1 MMNRV
6 FKSNISQKILNEYQ
20 LNFMKVVIIIKD
32 IFNKLLTDLHLLPY
46 SIKCL
51 CKIILILIRKR
62 FPNISACEENAF
74 VAKFFFCKIFAPI
87 FRDPGTGA
95 LINNFI
101 ISNITLH
108 NLKQMT
114 LFILQLVSGR
124 LYREGGSHSD
134 YTPFNWF
141 FLEEMPLV
149 FKFFENL
156 TKVELPKF
164 IDDYINDKLPEDYV
178 YNYFKENP
186 EEYIFH
192 RSICFN
198 IYDIKCII
206 DNIQKN
212 KDIIFKGKENIRLYK
227 TFEKLSNKNNMSL
240 LNKLVDNQNKE
251 LEIEIDKNNEDNLN
265 YSTSLTNNAKEEII
279 KSTSDENNNKNTKTG
294 FFSFGKKKKEK
305 VEEPKPNDV
314 VRYFLI
320 SDLLINDKCKNIFN
334 SKMTTYHYSLKELK
348 ECKNKD
354 DIAKNQIIKIKNFL
368 SSLLCNYRQ
377 LVKTDF
383 DEGTT
388 DKILDILREL
398 RSYMKSSNFVID
410 GSIPSEWYV
419 NSLIKYLKNLPS
431 NMAINEYEILFKEM
445 EEDLN
450 QNLNDL
456 DFETLSICLNKIKFV
471 QKGILFY
478 QDAKQ
483 SLIDIL
489 LNKKVI
495 NIVEKDPIKVELSFK
510 YDQKKKRLK
519 IKPLGI
525 KEKQIYL
532 LDNADYTKKG
542 LERVCSS
549 VKDFCKHF
557 PNLVDLQSKHS
568 LEADVFD
575 LQLKL
580 DIPGQLQ
587 IYFENVKD
595 YLSKVKKITDV
606 NSFNLINEKI
616 YDYTM
621 SKIYNKI
628 FPNEPSNEDIKIY
641 QNCIRL
647 NWVEPKHFIPG
658 KKNYV
663 YDSFL
668 PDAILNFDFL
678 HSEKSPRKKIM
689 RMINIFNSISNLV
702 KFNNEGNTQ
711 LGVDDM
717 MPILNYTLIKAQPK
731 YIFSLSKFMEIY
743 LGDLKKKKED
753 NHLMQLRGICEN
765 MITINNESLND
776 VTEEEYNRRCE
787 ESLKDMRFSKKLS
800 FRGSISEVK

>member
-1 MMNRV
+1 
-6 FKSNISQKILNEYQ
+6 
-20 LNFMKVVIIIKD
+20 
-32 IFNKLLTDLHLLPY
+32 
-46 SIKCL
+46 
-51 CKIILILIRKR
+51 
-62 FPNISACEENAF
+62 
-74 VAKFFFCKIFAPI
+74 
-87 FRDPGTGA
+87 
-95 LINNFI
+95 
-101 ISNITLH
+101 
-108 NLKQMT
+108 
-114 LFILQLVSGR
+114 
-124 LYREGGSHSD
+124 
-134 YTPFNWF
+134 
-141 FLEEMPLV
+141 
-149 FKFFENL
+149 
-156 TKVELPKF
+156 
-164 IDDYINDKLPEDYV
+164 
-178 YNYFKENP
+178 
-186 EEYIFH
+186 
-192 RSICFN
+192 
-198 IYDIKCII
+198 
-206 DNIQKN
+206 
-212 KDIIFKGKENIRLYK
+212 
-227 TFEKLSNKNNMSL
+227 MSL

-419 NSLIKYLKNLPS
+419 NSLIKYLKNLPP
-431 NMAINEYEILFKEM
+431 NIAINEYEILFKEM

-753 NHLMQLRGICEN
+753 NQLMQLRGICEN

-800 FRGSISEVK
+800 FRGSISDVK

>member
-1 MMNRV
+1 M
-6 FKSNISQKILNEYQ
+6 I
-20 LNFMKVVIIIKD
+20 
-32 IFNKLLTDLHLLPY
+32 
-46 SIKCL
+46 
-51 CKIILILIRKR
+51 
-62 FPNISACEENAF
+62 
-74 VAKFFFCKIFAPI
+74 
-87 FRDPGTGA
+87 
-95 LINNFI
+95 
-101 ISNITLH
+101 
-108 NLKQMT
+108 
-114 LFILQLVSGR
+114 
-124 LYREGGSHSD
+124 
-134 YTPFNWF
+134 
-141 FLEEMPLV
+141 
-149 FKFFENL
+149 
-156 TKVELPKF
+156 
-164 IDDYINDKLPEDYV
+164 
-178 YNYFKENP
+178 
-186 EEYIFH
+186 
-192 RSICFN
+192 
-198 IYDIKCII
+198 
-206 DNIQKN
+206 
-212 KDIIFKGKENIRLYK
+212 
-227 TFEKLSNKNNMSL
+227 
-240 LNKLVDNQNKE
+240 
-251 LEIEIDKNNEDNLN
+251 
-265 YSTSLTNNAKEEII
+265 
-279 KSTSDENNNKNTKTG
+279 
-294 FFSFGKKKKEK
+294 
-305 VEEPKPNDV
+305 
-314 VRYFLI
+314 
-320 SDLLINDKCKNIFN
+320 
-334 SKMTTYHYSLKELK
+334 
-348 ECKNKD
+348 
-354 DIAKNQIIKIKNFL
+354 

-557 PNLVDLQSKHS
+557 PKLVDLQSKHS

-668 PDAILNFDFL
+668 PDAILNFDLL

-800 FRGSISEVK
+800 FRGSISDVK

>member
-1 MMNRV
+1 
-6 FKSNISQKILNEYQ
+6 
-20 LNFMKVVIIIKD
+20 
-32 IFNKLLTDLHLLPY
+32 
-46 SIKCL
+46 
-51 CKIILILIRKR
+51 
-62 FPNISACEENAF
+62 
-74 VAKFFFCKIFAPI
+74 
-87 FRDPGTGA
+87 
-95 LINNFI
+95 
-101 ISNITLH
+101 
-108 NLKQMT
+108 
-114 LFILQLVSGR
+114 
-124 LYREGGSHSD
+124 
-134 YTPFNWF
+134 
-141 FLEEMPLV
+141 
-149 FKFFENL
+149 
-156 TKVELPKF
+156 
-164 IDDYINDKLPEDYV
+164 
-178 YNYFKENP
+178 
-186 EEYIFH
+186 
-192 RSICFN
+192 
-198 IYDIKCII
+198 
-206 DNIQKN
+206 
-212 KDIIFKGKENIRLYK
+212 
-227 TFEKLSNKNNMSL
+227 MSL

-419 NSLIKYLKNLPS
+419 NSLI
-431 NMAINEYEILFKEM
+431 
-445 EEDLN
+445 
-450 QNLNDL
+450 
-456 DFETLSICLNKIKFV
+456 NKIKFV

-800 FRGSISEVK
+800 FRGSISDVK

>member
-1 MMNRV
+1 M
-6 FKSNISQKILNEYQ
+6 
-20 LNFMKVVIIIKD
+20 
-32 IFNKLLTDLHLLPY
+32 
-46 SIKCL
+46 
-51 CKIILILIRKR
+51 
-62 FPNISACEENAF
+62 
-74 VAKFFFCKIFAPI
+74 
-87 FRDPGTGA
+87 
-95 LINNFI
+95 
-101 ISNITLH
+101 
-108 NLKQMT
+108 
-114 LFILQLVSGR
+114 
-124 LYREGGSHSD
+124 
-134 YTPFNWF
+134 
-141 FLEEMPLV
+141 
-149 FKFFENL
+149 
-156 TKVELPKF
+156 
-164 IDDYINDKLPEDYV
+164 
-178 YNYFKENP
+178 
-186 EEYIFH
+186 
-192 RSICFN
+192 
-198 IYDIKCII
+198 
-206 DNIQKN
+206 
-212 KDIIFKGKENIRLYK
+212 
-227 TFEKLSNKNNMSL
+227 
-240 LNKLVDNQNKE
+240 
-251 LEIEIDKNNEDNLN
+251 
-265 YSTSLTNNAKEEII
+265 
-279 KSTSDENNNKNTKTG
+279 
-294 FFSFGKKKKEK
+294 
-305 VEEPKPNDV
+305 
-314 VRYFLI
+314 
-320 SDLLINDKCKNIFN
+320 
-334 SKMTTYHYSLKELK
+334 
-348 ECKNKD
+348 
-354 DIAKNQIIKIKNFL
+354 
-368 SSLLCNYRQ
+368 CNYRQ

-388 DKILDILREL
+388 DKIIDILTEL

-419 NSLIKYLKNLPS
+419 NSLIKYLKNLS
-431 NMAINEYEILFKEM
+431 KDLANNEYELLFKEM
-445 EEDLN
+445 EDDLN

-478 QDAKQ
+478 QDAKH
-483 SLIDIL
+483 SLIEIL

-519 IKPLGI
+519 IKPLGV

-542 LERVCSS
+542 LERVCGS

-595 YLSKVKKITDV
+595 YLSKVKKISDV

-621 SKIYNKI
+621 SKLYNKI

-641 QNCIRL
+641 QNSIKL
-647 NWVEPKHFIPG
+647 AWVEPKHFILG
-658 KKNYV
+658 KKNYI

-678 HSEKSPRKKIM
+678 HSEKSPRKKII
-689 RMINIFNSISNLV
+689 RMSNIFSSISNLV

-731 YIFSLSKFMEIY
+731 FIFSLCKFMEIY
-743 LGDLKKKKED
+743 LGDLKKKQED
-753 NHLMQLRGICEN
+753 NQLMQLRGICEN
-765 MITINNESLND
+765 MITIKNESLND
-776 VTEEEYNRRCE
+776 VSEEEYNRRCE
-787 ESLKDMRFSKKLS
+787 KSLKDLRFSKKLS
-800 FRGSISEVK
+800 FKGSISDGK

>member
-1 MMNRV
+1 
-6 FKSNISQKILNEYQ
+6 
-20 LNFMKVVIIIKD
+20 
-32 IFNKLLTDLHLLPY
+32 
-46 SIKCL
+46 
-51 CKIILILIRKR
+51 
-62 FPNISACEENAF
+62 
-74 VAKFFFCKIFAPI
+74 
-87 FRDPGTGA
+87 
-95 LINNFI
+95 
-101 ISNITLH
+101 
-108 NLKQMT
+108 
-114 LFILQLVSGR
+114 
-124 LYREGGSHSD
+124 
-134 YTPFNWF
+134 
-141 FLEEMPLV
+141 
-149 FKFFENL
+149 
-156 TKVELPKF
+156 
-164 IDDYINDKLPEDYV
+164 
-178 YNYFKENP
+178 
-186 EEYIFH
+186 
-192 RSICFN
+192 
-198 IYDIKCII
+198 
-206 DNIQKN
+206 
-212 KDIIFKGKENIRLYK
+212 
-227 TFEKLSNKNNMSL
+227 
-240 LNKLVDNQNKE
+240 
-251 LEIEIDKNNEDNLN
+251 
-265 YSTSLTNNAKEEII
+265 
-279 KSTSDENNNKNTKTG
+279 
-294 FFSFGKKKKEK
+294 
-305 VEEPKPNDV
+305 
-314 VRYFLI
+314 
-320 SDLLINDKCKNIFN
+320 
-334 SKMTTYHYSLKELK
+334 MTTYHYSLKELK

-519 IKPLGI
+519 IKHLGI

-753 NHLMQLRGICEN
+753 NQLMQLRGICEN